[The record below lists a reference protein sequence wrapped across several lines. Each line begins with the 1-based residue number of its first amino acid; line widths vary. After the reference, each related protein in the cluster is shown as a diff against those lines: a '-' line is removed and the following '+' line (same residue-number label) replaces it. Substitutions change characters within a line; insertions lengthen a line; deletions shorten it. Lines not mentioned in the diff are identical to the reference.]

1 MLYNDGAMDLI
12 DILIIVLILGALYR
26 GQELGFVR
34 QLFSTVGFFSGLL
47 IGALLEPHIVGLVHT
62 PMSRLILTLA
72 VTLGLAL
79 ILLSVGEFIGVLIK
93 KRLQISHGLNRVD
106 NSFGA
111 GLAGISIL
119 ALAWLSAAILVTLPY
134 QNVQDNI
141 RGSKIISLLDQNL
154 PPAPNVI
161 ADIGHLIAPDGF
173 PKVFIGQEP
182 APSTATP
189 PTPAA
194 LAAAVNKDRASVV
207 KIEGQGCGGIVEGS
221 GFVIGS
227 NLVATDAHVIAGIY
241 QPYVIDSNGTHLA
254 EPIWFDPNLDFA
266 VLKVN
271 NLAGSPLM
279 FNINTISHGTQGG
292 VLGYPGGGPFTADTA
307 AVLDEFTAVGRN
319 IYDQGNTQRDVYS
332 INADVIPG
340 NSGGPLV
347 DLNGNVIGVV
357 FAASTDYNNVGYALS
372 VPQVVHEVN
381 EARTSNQLVPTG
393 GCAE

>member
-12 DILIIVLILGALYR
+12 DILIIVLIVGALYR

-194 LAAAVNKDRASVV
+194 LAAAA
-207 KIEGQGCGGIVEGS
+207 GS
-221 GFVIGS
+221 GAGEFLPGTIG
-227 NLVATDAHVIAGIY
+227 AIAADVD
-241 QPYVIDSNGTHLA
+241 PTKAA
-254 EPIWFDPNLDFA
+254 EPSVAAKMIDIA
-266 VLKVN
+266 QIQGQVHAQSVQKVGE
-271 NLAGSPLM
+271 LADKNPRETVSIIRSWL
-279 FNINTISHGTQGG
+279 NES
-292 VLGYPGGGPFTADTA
+292 A
-307 AVLDEFTAVGRN
+307 AA
-319 IYDQGNTQRDVYS
+319 
-332 INADVIPG
+332 
-340 NSGGPLV
+340 
-347 DLNGNVIGVV
+347 
-357 FAASTDYNNVGYALS
+357 
-372 VPQVVHEVN
+372 
-381 EARTSNQLVPTG
+381 
-393 GCAE
+393 